1 MGVGMN
7 LMIAKMAWQP
17 KTCKNAIFAIF
28 LLSKA
33 LSAERVTLNDFVR
46 RIANNRDVANIFLDL
61 KNRIVFENFE
71 PSGT

>member
-33 LSAERVTLNDFVR
+33 LSAERVRYEFVR